1 MCGCFLLKIFYV
13 TIFIFCAIFLTSC
26 GVNDSPKTALEEIQT
41 ALNQKNFKNFS
52 ERVDIQKLFA
62 QIYDESTIQLAKN
75 CEVYG
80 KKYPRDPYFQHG
92 GDFIKNYNAE
102 HRDLHLNFAEKSLKA
117 YFENIP
123 APENPQDNP
132 HAYVANEFEK
142 LHLVSTAEIEDVQ
155 IEDNHATL
163 TVNVQG
169 DTSLRGV
176 FVGLLTFKLNFQN
189 VNDKWKLTAIEN
201 VEELTPTFVDK
212 AELIWINF

>member
-1 MCGCFLLKIFYV
+1 MKIFYV

-26 GVNDSPKTALEEIQT
+26 GLTDSPEKSFEEIQDS
-41 ALNQKNFKNFS
+41 LNKRDFKKFS

-62 QIYDESTIQLAKN
+62 QIYDDSTIELAKN

-80 KKYPRDPYFQHG
+80 KKYPRDPYFQHD

-102 HRDLHLNFAEKSLKA
+102 HRDLHLDFAQKSLKA

-123 APENPQDNP
+123 APEEPHDNP

-142 LHLVSTAEIEDVQ
+142 LHLVSTAEVEDVK
-155 IEDNHATL
+155 INGDKATL

-176 FVGLLTFKLNFQN
+176 FVGLLNFKLGFQKI
-189 VNDKWKLTAIEN
+189 DGKWQLTAIEN

-212 AELIWINF
+212 AELIWINL